1 MLNFVTWI
9 VAGGALGLVVSRV
22 LRGGGVADAML
33 NVLAGVVGGFVG
45 GLVVRSLLAL
55 LDPEMAHLSMWA
67 LAAAVSGASLLLA
80 VVNAPVRT
88 VATVRQ
94 PVEPRRTD

>member
-1 MLNFVTWI
+1 MLNFIAWI

-22 LRGGGVADAML
+22 VRGGMADAML

-45 GLVVRSLLAL
+45 GLAVRSLLAL
-55 LDPEMAHLSMWA
+55 LDPEMAHLSLWA
-67 LAAAVSGASLLLA
+67 LAAAVTGASLLLA
-80 VVNAPVRT
+80 VVNVPVRT

-94 PVEPRRTD
+94 PVEQRQTD